1 MSIYTPKNLDQ
12 AKEIASLISD
22 NPRDCLRIHAAF
34 GAHFGGDMA
43 ITQNNAFTLKGKPSL
58 NADAMA
64 GIVRRSGACRFMVIT
79 SWDNDHCTYQ
89 CARHDEPEQIVHT
102 FTYTIDM
109 ARAQGLTR
117 NRNWQQMPQQM
128 LRARA
133 LTLMLRAVYP
143 DAVSGIY
150 SPDELAD
157 NMSDISDDERAQISA
172 DSLGE
177 QISAPP
183 RPQRAP
189 QSQPPRNAWQ
199 EAADR
204 RKAQEAQQAQQTQAS
219 RPPQQAPNEHKAI
232 DSAIPPAFRN
242 EPADQI
248 PSPAQIAH
256 GLLVASLIGEV
267 DEETGEV
274 TEHSW
279 ENEADQQLATERA
292 ERVIGWRDLEAYCAG
307 LWTIANKANN
317 ATPAGINLLIE
328 RAKSIGIERW
338 LGVF

>member
-1 MSIYTPKNLDQ
+1 MSIYTPKTLDQ
-12 AKEIASLISD
+12 AKEIATLISD
-22 NPRDCLRIHAAF
+22 APRDCVRLHAAF

-43 ITQNNAFTLKGKPSL
+43 LAQNNAYMLKGKPSL

-64 GIVRRSGACRFMVIT
+64 GIVRRSGVCRYMVIT

-89 CARHDEPEQIVHT
+89 CARHDEPESIVHT

-109 ARAQGLTR
+109 AKAQGLTR
-117 NRNWQQMPQQM
+117 NRNWQQMPMQM

-177 QISAPP
+177 QISSAP
-183 RPQRAP
+183 RHQRAP
-189 QSQPPRNAWQ
+189 QSQPSR
-199 EAADR
+199 
-204 RKAQEAQQAQQTQAS
+204 AQQAQTS
-219 RPPQQAPNEHKAI
+219 RPPQPAPNEHKAI
-232 DSAIPPAFRN
+232 DSIPPGFRN
-242 EPADQI
+242 TPQEQI
-248 PSPAQIAH
+248 PSPAQVAQ
-256 GLLVASLIGEV
+256 GLLAATFAGEV
-267 DEETGEV
+267 DEETGE
-274 TEHSW
+274 TAEHQW
-279 ENEADQQLATERA
+279 ENQEDQKLATERA
-292 ERVIGWRDLEAYCAG
+292 ERVTSWGDLEGYCSG
-307 LWTIANKANN
+307 LMVIAQKPNN

>member
-1 MSIYTPKNLDQ
+1 MSIYTPKTLDQ

-34 GAHFGGDMA
+34 GAHFNGDMA

-64 GIVRRSGACRFMVIT
+64 GIVRRSGVCRFMVIT
-79 SWDNDHCTYQ
+79 SWDADHCTYQ
-89 CARHDEPEQIVHT
+89 CARHDEPEQIIHT

-109 ARAQGLTR
+109 AKAQGLTR
-117 NRNWQQMPQQM
+117 NRNWQQMPMQM

-177 QISAPP
+177 QISAAP
-183 RPQRAP
+183 RAQRAP
-189 QSQPPRNAWQ
+189 KPQPPRNA
-199 EAADR
+199 
-204 RKAQEAQQAQQTQAS
+204 QAS
-219 RPPQQAPNEHKAI
+219 RPPQQAPNEHKAV
-232 DSAIPPAFRN
+232 DSAMPPAFRN
-242 EPADQI
+242 EPADQV
-248 PSPAQIAH
+248 PSPAQIAQ
-256 GLLVASLIGEV
+256 GLLAASLIGEV
-267 DEETGEV
+267 DEETGES
-274 TEHSW
+274 TQHTW
-279 ENEADQQLATERA
+279 ENQDDQKLATERA
-292 ERVIGWRDLEAYCAG
+292 ERVAGWRDLEAYCQG
-307 LWTIANKANN
+307 LWVIANKANN
-317 ATPAGINLLIE
+317 ATPAGINLLVE

>member
-1 MSIYTPKNLDQ
+1 MSIYTPKTLDQ
-12 AKEIASLISD
+12 AKEIATLISD
-22 NPRDCLRIHAAF
+22 APRDCVRLHAAF

-43 ITQNNAFTLKGKPSL
+43 LAQNNAYMLKGKPSL

-64 GIVRRSGACRFMVIT
+64 GIVRRSGVCRFMVIT

-89 CARHDEPEQIVHT
+89 CARHDEPESIVHT
-102 FTYTIDM
+102 FTYTLQM
-109 ARAQGLTR
+109 AQAQGLTR
-117 NRNWQQMPQQM
+117 NRNWQQMPMQM

-177 QISAPP
+177 QISAAP

-204 RKAQEAQQAQQTQAS
+204 RKAQEAQQAQQA
-219 RPPQQAPNEHKAI
+219 QQAQAPIEHKAI
-232 DSAIPPAFRN
+232 ESVIPPAFRN

-248 PSPAQIAH
+248 PSPMQVAQ
-256 GLLVASLIGEV
+256 GLLAASLTGEV

-274 TEHSW
+274 SEHSW
-279 ENEADQQLATERA
+279 ENEADQKLAIERA
-292 ERVIGWRDLEAYCAG
+292 ERVTGWRDLEAYCSG
-307 LWTIANKANN
+307 LWVIANKPNN
-317 ATPAGINLLIE
+317 ATPAGINLLVE

>member
-1 MSIYTPKNLDQ
+1 MSIYTPKTLDQ
-12 AKEIASLISD
+12 AKDIATLISD
-22 NPRDCLRIHAAF
+22 NPRDCVRLHAAF

-43 ITQNNAFTLKGKPSL
+43 LAQNNAYMLKGKPSL

-64 GIVRRSGACRFMVIT
+64 GIVRRSGVCRFMVIT

-102 FTYTIDM
+102 FTYTIEM
-109 ARAQGLTR
+109 AKAQGLTR
-117 NRNWQQMPQQM
+117 NRNWQQMPMQM

-177 QISAPP
+177 QISAAP
-183 RPQRAP
+183 RAQRAP
-189 QSQPPRNAWQ
+189 KPQPPRNA
-199 EAADR
+199 
-204 RKAQEAQQAQQTQAS
+204 QAS
-219 RPPQQAPNEHKAI
+219 RPPQQAPNEHKAV
-232 DSAIPPAFRN
+232 DSAMPPAFRN
-242 EPADQI
+242 EPADQV
-248 PSPAQIAH
+248 PSPAQIAQ
-256 GLLVASLIGEV
+256 GLLAASLIGEV

-274 TEHSW
+274 SDHAW
-279 ENEADQQLATERA
+279 ENQDDQKLATERA
-292 ERVIGWRDLEAYCAG
+292 ERVAGWRDLEAYCAG
-307 LWTIANKANN
+307 LWTIANKPNN
-317 ATPAGINLLIE
+317 ATPAGINLLVE

>member
-1 MSIYTPKNLDQ
+1 MSIYTPKTLDQ
-12 AKEIASLISD
+12 AKEIATLISD
-22 NPRDCLRIHAAF
+22 NPRDCVRLHAAF

-43 ITQNNAFTLKGKPSL
+43 LAQNNAYMLKGKPSL

-64 GIVRRSGACRFMVIT
+64 GIVRRSGVCRFMVIT

-102 FTYTIDM
+102 FTYTIEM
-109 ARAQGLTR
+109 AKAQGLTR
-117 NRNWQQMPQQM
+117 NRNWQQMPMQM

-177 QISAPP
+177 KISAAP
-183 RPQRAP
+183 RAQRAP
-189 QSQPPRNAWQ
+189 RSQPPRPPQ
-199 EAADR
+199 
-204 RKAQEAQQAQQTQAS
+204 
-219 RPPQQAPNEHKAI
+219 PQQAPNEHKAV
-232 DSAIPPAFRN
+232 DSAMPPAFRN
-242 EPADQI
+242 EPADQV
-248 PSPAQIAH
+248 PSPAQIAQ
-256 GLLVASLIGEV
+256 GLLAASVVGEV

-274 TEHSW
+274 SDHAW
-279 ENEADQQLATERA
+279 ENQDDQKLATERA
-292 ERVIGWRDLEAYCAG
+292 EREVEA
-307 LWTIANKANN
+307 LMKAKE
-317 ATPAGINLLIE
+317 TLDRGE
-328 RAKSIGIERW
+328 G
-338 LGVF
+338 